1 MKWNSNVTAVVDVTV
16 KEIPE
21 EAVLQSG
28 SIRFVGKTKE
38 EFIKPDPA
46 TVSIFFISPTIF
58 FVLLVDEN

>member
-38 EFIKPDPA
+38 ELKRIIA
-46 TVSIFFISPTIF
+46 A
-58 FVLLVDEN
+58 L